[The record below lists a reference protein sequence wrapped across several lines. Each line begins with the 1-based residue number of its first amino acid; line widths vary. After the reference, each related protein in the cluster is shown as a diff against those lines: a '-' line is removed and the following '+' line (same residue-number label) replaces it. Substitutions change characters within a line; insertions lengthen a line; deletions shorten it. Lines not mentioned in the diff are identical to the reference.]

1 MMHVLFDDGA
11 KDIFCHENSCSSA
24 HPQII
29 MVTETTP
36 LFDDKTTIDS
46 HQVKASVRRSS
57 VSNSFREHH
66 GAVPLPSKIPLEG
79 LSASAKSQTEEKSVK
94 GGFFYYLVYAAVNV
108 IISVPGLY
116 GYASVIFRHEA
127 YADHMN
133 ALSKLVIFSS
143 FVHQLGFVLFS
154 SLPFAIGTVQDA
166 G

>member
-1 MMHVLFDDGA
+1 
-11 KDIFCHENSCSSA
+11 
-24 HPQII
+24 

-36 LFDDKTTIDS
+36 LFDDKTVDS
-46 HQVKASVRRSS
+46 HQTTVSVRRSS

-66 GAVPLPSKIPLEG
+66 GAVPLPSRIPLEG
-79 LSASAKSQTEEKSVK
+79 LSASIKSQTEEKSSK
-94 GGFFYYLVYAAVNV
+94 GGLFYYLVYAAVNV

-143 FVHQLGFVLFS
+143 FIYIEIHSVFPPRTIARPYSKEIHVACKCYYTVQVLYFLPSLFS
-154 SLPFAIGTVQDA
+154 DVHWYPWLS
-166 G
+166 